1 MPFKKGGPVSYEIN
15 KDGINEIID
24 EQNNSILMLRQVAW
38 NGRAEHLELRKWAVG
53 EESEVPM
60 KGVTFTTEEAPHN
73 LVNVMTKLGFGDT
86 KTILSNMKDRADFDQ
101 ALVETV
107 GMQKVVQAKNTEY
120 EVTQEDYFD
129 PKEMMME

>member
-60 KGVTFTTEEAPHN
+60 KGVTFTTEQAPHN

-86 KTILSNMKDRADFDQ
+86 KTVLNNMKDRPDFDA
-101 ALVETV
+101 ALVETI

-120 EVTQEDYFD
+120 EVNQEDYFD